1 MALINFDVQNYCI
14 EPEQLLGA
22 IEQVISEK
30 DVELAI
36 TVTSSSE
43 QRQRILP
50 THVVVALVIA
60 MSFWSRDSIV
70 DVFKNLTH
78 GLSSLQ
84 IPEKIRLKA
93 PTSSSISEARLI
105 SGPAVMTRLFETVA
119 KPLASPQTPGAFL
132 GGLRVMAMDGT
143 VFDVP
148 ETDENARVFGYPGSR
163 RGTYPAFPKARLVFA
178 RRNRHAFNNRCILL
192 SL

>member
-14 EPEQLLGA
+14 APSQLLGA
-22 IEQVISEK
+22 LEQVIPVSEIDK
-30 DVELAI
+30 AI
-36 TVTSSSE
+36 ENTSSE
-43 QRQRILP
+43 ETRQRVLP

-78 GLSSLQ
+78 GLSSLL
-84 IPEKIRLKA
+84 IPEKIRLAA
-93 PTSSSISEARLI
+93 PTSSSISEARQRT
-105 SGPAVMTRLFETVA
+105 GCAVMTRLFETVA

-132 GGLRVMAMDGT
+132 CGLRVMAMDGT

-148 ETDENARVFGYPGSR
+148 ETEANVKVFGYPGSR
-163 RGTYPAFPKARLVFA
+163 PGTYPGFPLFKISFCA
-178 RRNRHAFNNRCILL
+178 
-192 SL
+192 